1 MLHIQSVGRLT
12 RHDNIKQAFSA
23 TSLFL
28 RSNWGYRA
36 VKVIVS
42 YHSLLSTAHM
52 DSMEETEELLLSI
65 LPYPVKEL

>member
-1 MLHIQSVGRLT
+1 MPPP
-12 RHDNIKQAFSA
+12 F
-23 TSLFL
+23 FL
-28 RSNWGYRA
+28 RSNWGCRV